1 MDESLT
7 ERRRVNDEGR
17 KVVKFFSQGGIMQG
31 VESLADDVIRGIS
44 PGQLRASSRGNT

>member
-17 KVVKFFSQGGIMQG
+17 EVVKFFSGGGIMF
-31 VESLADDVIRGIS
+31 A
-44 PGQLRASSRGNT
+44 GNGKQMT

>member
-17 KVVKFFSQGGIMQG
+17 EVVKFFSGGGIRM
-31 VESLADDVIRGIS
+31 A
-44 PGQLRASSRGNT
+44 GNGRPMT